1 MVQWLIDKGG
11 VSRYETEGQGLF
23 LYQHLRA
30 KNGKI
35 AHLQQHLELLEN
47 TSQKLFGQSINLT
60 EKIVLKEC
68 EELLSRG
75 GYSSTAVHILE
86 LRIWQG
92 GEHQIRVVETSL
104 YKEFTLRVMRPKAM
118 VAQGCNYP
126 FNLPTSAALA
136 MVDFMRLSALEKQ
149 CQVALCVD
157 QNSVVNS
164 VDGATPIVVH
174 GTTIT
179 AGNLSSSLY
188 TDLVVDAL
196 KNLPNHT
203 LVIAP
208 ISLAQIECADELFYA
223 DARGITA
230 VGSLDSTHFSD
241 SVAYAISKKM
251 IF

>member
-68 EELLSRG
+68 EELLYRG

-136 MVDFMRLSALEKQ
+136 MVDFMRISALEKQ
-149 CQVALCVD
+149 CQIALCVD

-164 VDGATPIVVH
+164 VDGATPFVVH

-179 AGNLSSSLY
+179 AGNLSTSLY
-188 TDLVVDAL
+188 TDLVVEAL

-203 LVIAP
+203 LNIAP
-208 ISLAQIECADELFYA
+208 ISLAEIESADELFYA

-230 VGSLDSTHFSD
+230 VGSLGTTHFSD
-241 SVAYAISKKM
+241 SIAYAISKKM

>member
-11 VSRYETEGQGLF
+11 VSRYNTEGQGLF
-23 LYQHLRA
+23 LFQHLRV

-35 AHLQQHLELLEN
+35 SHLSNHLELLKN
-47 TSQKLFGQSINLT
+47 VSQNLFNESINLT
-60 EKIVLKEC
+60 EKTVLKEC
-68 EELLSRG
+68 EELLYRG
-75 GYSSTAVHILE
+75 GYSTSAVHILE

-92 GEHQIRVVETSL
+92 GEHQLRVVETSL

-118 VAQGCNYP
+118 VATSCNYP

-136 MVDFMRLSALEKQ
+136 LVDFMRISALNQQ
-149 CQVALCVD
+149 CQIALCVD

-179 AGNLSSSLY
+179 IGNLSSSLY

-203 LVIAP
+203 TQIAP
-208 ISLAQIECADELFYA
+208 ISLAQIQSADELFYA

-230 VGSLDSTHFSD
+230 VGSLGDIHFSD
-241 SVAYAISKKM
+241 SIAYAISKKM